1 MFREVR
7 RFKQRLNREEC
18 LEILKQTKRGILSV
32 NGDDGY
38 PYGVPLNHYYDEE
51 TGKIYFHG
59 ASRGHKVDSIRKD
72 DRVSFCV
79 YDDGYRKEGDWAL
92 SFKSVIVFGTIREV
106 EDPEQILRICRELSY
121 KFTSDNDYIEGE
133 ISNSGQRVLV
143 HELTIEHVTGKKIR
157 EA

>member
-7 RFKQRLNREEC
+7 RFKQRLNRDEC

-32 NGDDGY
+32 NGDEGY

-59 ASRGHKVDSIRKD
+59 ASRGHKVDAIRKD

-106 EDPEQILRICRELSY
+106 DDPELILRICRELCY

>member
-1 MFREVR
+1 MFREMR
-7 RFKQRLNREEC
+7 RNKQALTQEEC
-18 LEILKQTKRGILSV
+18 IAILERNTAGVLGVS
-32 NGDDGY
+32 GDDGY

-59 ASRGHKVDSIRKD
+59 ASRGHKVDAIRKD
-72 DRVSFCV
+72 SRASFCV
-79 YDDGYRKEGDWAL
+79 YDDGYRKEGGWAL

-106 EDPEQILRICRELSY
+106 DDPELILRICRELCY

-143 HELTIEHVTGKKIR
+143 HELTIEHITGKTIR